1 MQRKALWDCRFPA
14 ITGQAGAGCAF
25 DRAVGGRGG
34 RGVVGRRRLDRHG
47 HVAARRQAP
56 AATIALLH
64 RQEVLG
70 KETQPALQ
78 TSGGSG
84 RRWRGLEQRRCRP
97 PGAPPGLVCGSIR
110 SARARSPC
118 SRSGRRCG
126 RRYPSAWATTCWIR
140 AARACFH
147 GWPTRRRH
155 LCSCSGGKPTGR
167 KREKGVT
174 ICQAT

>member
-56 AATIALLH
+56 AATIALRH

-70 KETQPALQ
+70 RETQPALQ
-78 TSGGSG
+78 TTGGSG
-84 RRWRGLEQRRCRP
+84 RRWRRLERRR
-97 PGAPPGLVCGSIR
+97 PPGLVCGSIR
-110 SARARSPC
+110 SARSPC
-118 SRSGRRCG
+118 SRSARRCG
-126 RRYPSAWATTCWIR
+126 RRGLPR
-140 AARACFH
+140 AGSVRCARPCTA
-147 GWPTRRRH
+147 GQR
-155 LCSCSGGKPTGR
+155 GGGGGGTSSFAGSKQAGR
-167 KREKGVT
+167 EREK